1 MCILPRP
8 EASQAS
14 DAIEMLKT
22 LYIQLKSVKASR
34 VSTLH
39 FSVDRA
45 GTVGFFNLHKGSL
58 SLHRGRLDPKDD
70 ALI

>member
-1 MCILPRP
+1 MCVYAL
-8 EASQAS
+8 QAS
-14 DAIEMLKT
+14 DAIETLKT
-22 LYIQLKSVKASR
+22 LYIQLKSVKALH

-58 SLHRGRLDPKDD
+58 SLHRGRPDPKDD